1 MYKQYKKLRENKYNA
16 LLIDAFMIV
25 LVLMA
30 FSWWQNKG
38 SLEAAGQPAPDF
50 VLTSLSGETYRLS
63 EYRGRQVL
71 IYFFAPWCHI
81 CRASAPNLNDL
92 REARSEEDVM
102 IFMIAQSYESI
113 AAVEEFVADLDL
125 KVPVL
130 IGHEQQMQDYKIKGF
145 PSYYVVNEAGL
156 LASRSIGYSTKLGM
170 RFRTR

>member
-1 MYKQYKKLRENKYNA
+1 MLKTYKKLRENKYNA
-16 LLIDAFMIV
+16 LLMDAIFIV

-50 VLTSLSGETYRLS
+50 TLTSLNGETHRLS
-63 EYRGRQVL
+63 DYRGRQVL
-71 IYFFAPWCHI
+71 VYFFAPWCHI

-92 REARSEEDVM
+92 RAARSEEELM

-113 AAVEEFVADLDL
+113 AAVEDFVADLNL

-130 IGHEQQMQDYKIKGF
+130 IGHRQQMDDYQIKGF
-145 PSYYVVNEAGL
+145 PSYYVVNEDGE
-156 LASRSIGYSTKLGM
+156 LAARSIGYSTELGM
-170 RFRTR
+170 RLRTR